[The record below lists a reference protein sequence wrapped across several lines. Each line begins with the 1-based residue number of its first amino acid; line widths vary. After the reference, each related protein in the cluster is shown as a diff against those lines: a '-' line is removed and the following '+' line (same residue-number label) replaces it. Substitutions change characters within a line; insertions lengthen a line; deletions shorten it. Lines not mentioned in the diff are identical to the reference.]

1 LETNYNTPDQAAN
14 TVDQKDVNSKMEVQV
29 SNKLLLIEDNPGDA
43 RLVELLL
50 MDTEMSDFVITHE
63 TTLGD
68 GINRLEEG
76 NEYQAILLDLTLPDS
91 RGFETLEKLLAKF
104 PDNNVIVLT
113 GLSDQTLGVNAVKA

>member
-1 LETNYNTPDQAAN
+1 METNYNTPDQAAN